1 MKSQQG
7 VTLIELIVFI
17 VIVSISLV
25 TLVRVFNQSVVNSV
39 DPVTRVR
46 ALELAQ
52 AQLDEILSRKFD
64 ENTPP
69 GGIPA
74 CGTSGGLACLG
85 IIGDTDF
92 DDVGDYNGQSFG
104 SAPYTIAVTVIEAG
118 TEIGLAS
125 NDLARKITVTVD
137 IPGGD
142 ALVLA
147 AYKTNF

>member
-1 MKSQQG
+1 MKSHKG

-17 VIVSISLV
+17 IIVSISLV
-25 TLVRVFNQSVVNSV
+25 TLVRVFNQSIINST

-52 AQLDEILSRKFD
+52 AQLDEILARKFD

-74 CGTSGGLACLG
+74 CGTTGALVCAG
-85 IIGDTDF
+85 ISPDADL
-92 DDVGDYNGQSFG
+92 DDVGDYNGQTFG
-104 SAPYTIAVTVIEAG
+104 AAPYQISVSVVEAG
-118 TEIGLAS
+118 TELGLVA
-125 NDLARKITVTVD
+125 NNLARKITVVVTM
-137 IPGGD
+137 PGGD
-142 ALVLA
+142 GLTLA